1 MATRTASCCRSRSDT
16 TTTTTQGRNGSLA
29 ANGEHAVE
37 KCGSKRLGGGLA
49 SKMSKGEWGAD
60 SFEIPQVTVNHRRL
74 AKTKPKNSIIG
85 LSPFLLE

>member
-1 MATRTASCCRSRSDT
+1 MATRTASCCRSCSDT
-16 TTTTTQGRNGSLA
+16 TTTAAQGRNGGVA

-37 KCGSKRLGGGLA
+37 KCGSERLGGGLA
-49 SKMSKGEWGAD
+49 SKVSKGEWGTD

-74 AKTKPKNSIIG
+74 AKTKAKYSIIG